1 MGKAAVTRQTI
12 LQKAF
17 ELIYIN
23 GYQSTSIDHIIATT
37 QVTKGAFFYHFKN
50 KEEMGLAVVNEIM
63 EQTMGKMLLEP
74 LLVAENPM
82 DAIYQMMEYLLV
94 QEPSL
99 QIKYGCPTNNLIQ
112 EMAPLNEKFSE
123 ALAKIMNQML
133 LAIENA
139 IERAKT
145 FGLVNT
151 AVNSREVAIFIT
163 AGYGGIRNL
172 GKLYETSDYYQAYLK
187 ALRAYLQ
194 SLA

>member
-145 FGLVNT
+145 FGLVNS

-187 ALRAYLQ
+187 ALRTYLQ
-194 SLA
+194 SLV